1 MRAWTPSRPRRPD
14 SVLASRRGVLLGA
27 ACCLAT
33 ATAAASP
40 VAADESGARR
50 FIQDVGDRTV
60 DALRRSG
67 ASDQQRL
74 AELVE
79 LLNTATDLDLV
90 GRLVLGQYWRSAT
103 EPQRAEYTRL
113 FKELVVKTM
122 ADRLSTYGGETF
134 EITRATPVD
143 QRDTVVSTRIIS
155 PRGGQ
160 PIAVDW
166 RVRQLDGRYSI
177 IDIVAEGVSM
187 VVTQRSEVTSV
198 VSQKGMDGL
207 IQTMRERLEGRA

>member
-1 MRAWTPSRPRRPD
+1 MRARTPSRHPRPD
-14 SVLASRRGVLLGA
+14 RRSMLLGA
-27 ACCLAT
+27 GGLLV
-33 ATAAASP
+33 AAAIP
-40 VAADESGARR
+40 AVRADESGARR

-60 DALRRSG
+60 AALRRSG
-67 ASDQQRL
+67 ASNQQRL
-74 AELVE
+74 DELVG

-90 GRLVLGQYWRSAT
+90 GRLVLGQYWRTAT
-103 EPQRAEYTRL
+103 DAQRTEYTKL
-113 FKELVVKTM
+113 FKELVVKSM
-122 ADRLSTYGGETF
+122 ADRLNTYGGETF
-134 EITRATPVD
+134 EITAARPVD
-143 QRDTVVSTRIIS
+143 QRDTVVSTRIFRPGS
-155 PRGGQ
+155 GGQ

-187 VVTQRSEVTSV
+187 VVTQRSEVASV

>member
-1 MRAWTPSRPRRPD
+1 MRALTPSRHRRPD
-14 SVLASRRGVLLGA
+14 RRSVLLGTAGLLA
-27 ACCLAT
+27 AGAVPR
-33 ATAAASP
+33 AR
-40 VAADESGARR
+40 ADENGARQ

-60 DALRRSG
+60 AALRRDGS
-67 ASDQQRL
+67 SDQQRL
-74 AELVE
+74 DELVD

-90 GRLVLGQYWRSAT
+90 GRLVLGQYWRTAT
-103 EPQRAEYTRL
+103 EAQRAEYTRL
-113 FKELVVKTM
+113 FKELVVKSM
-122 ADRLSTYGGETF
+122 ADRLNTYGGETF
-134 EITRATPVD
+134 QITTAKPVD
-143 QRDTVVSTRIIS
+143 QRDTVVSTKIFRPGS
-155 PRGGQ
+155 GGQ

-187 VVTQRSEVTSV
+187 VVTQRSEVASV

>member
-1 MRAWTPSRPRRPD
+1 MRARTPSRHPRPD
-14 SVLASRRGVLLGA
+14 RRSVLLGA
-27 ACCLAT
+27 GGLLV
-33 ATAAASP
+33 AAAIP
-40 VAADESGARR
+40 VVRADESGARR

-60 DALRRSG
+60 AALRRSG
-67 ASDQQRL
+67 ASNQQRL
-74 AELVE
+74 DELVG

-90 GRLVLGQYWRSAT
+90 GRLVLGQYWRTAT
-103 EPQRAEYTRL
+103 DAQRTEYTKL
-113 FKELVVKTM
+113 FKELVVKSM
-122 ADRLSTYGGETF
+122 ADRLNTYGGETF
-134 EITRATPVD
+134 EITAARPVD
-143 QRDTVVSTRIIS
+143 QRDTVVSTRIFRPGS
-155 PRGGQ
+155 GGQ

-187 VVTQRSEVTSV
+187 VVTQRSEVASV

>member
-1 MRAWTPSRPRRPD
+1 MRALTPSRHRRPD
-14 SVLASRRGVLLGA
+14 RRSVLLGTA
-27 ACCLAT
+27 GLLAVG
-33 ATAAASP
+33 AVPRAR
-40 VAADESGARR
+40 ADENGARQ

-60 DALRRSG
+60 AALRRDGS
-67 ASDQQRL
+67 SDQQRL
-74 AELVE
+74 DELVD

-90 GRLVLGQYWRSAT
+90 GRLVLGQYWRTAT
-103 EPQRAEYTRL
+103 EAQRAEYTRL
-113 FKELVVKTM
+113 FKELVVKSM
-122 ADRLSTYGGETF
+122 ADRLNTYGGETF
-134 EITRATPVD
+134 QITTAKPVD
-143 QRDTVVSTRIIS
+143 QRDTVVSTKIFRPGS
-155 PRGGQ
+155 GGQ

-187 VVTQRSEVTSV
+187 VVTQRSEVASV